1 MSDALFS
8 DLQKSPEAETEDTAT
23 PASDAEAKT
32 PAQEQETQEQK
43 TKPEVPEA
51 PQAATEAPE
60 ALEAPESSRAGTEA
74 PESPQAGTE
83 APEAP
88 QEATE
93 ATEAPEAPRAGTEAP
108 EAPQAGAQEDMGADS
123 QEAIQ
128 ATQEAAEDALQADSQ
143 QQGSPRQPPPP
154 PVEHAVGEAAYRVL
168 ARKYRPQNF
177 DLLLGQE
184 ALVRTLRNAIESGRI
199 PQAILLTGVRGV
211 GKTTT
216 ARLIARAVN
225 YTGADGTAGPT
236 FAATDDCEVC
246 RTIAAERHVDVVEM
260 DAASRT
266 GVADIRELID
276 AARYRPTSARYKV
289 YIIDEVHMLSVSAFN
304 ALLKTLEEPP
314 AHLLFV
320 FATTEVRKLPVTVLS
335 RCMRFDLRRL
345 SRGEL
350 AQHFAWVC
358 AQEGVKAEAEAL
370 SAIARAAE
378 GSVRDGLSLLDQ
390 AIAMGAGEVALSL
403 THEMLGLADRNR
415 VADLLLHALS
425 GEVQEMLTLLRRLH
439 SGGAMPETILTDL
452 LELTHAATLFLA
464 TGSGEAEGI
473 ETPVLENLAR
483 GFSMPEWGRTWQ
495 ILLKGSYEVRG
506 APRAESAL
514 EMLLLRLAYGS
525 DLPDPATLVR
535 RLRDL
540 EKSGGAGSNGATGAG
555 AGAQA
560 KKVGSEAL
568 PHESALPPDE
578 PCAES
583 PQTLAQVRDILRDCG
598 KDTLALDLERD
609 YALVSLSA
617 SGGKGHLVLSDLKS
631 DNKLHGRNF
640 GTQLMMYL
648 AQATGDKWLV
658 DINSDKGATAIA
670 QSLNAE
676 EQARQAEY
684 LKSAQEWQIVRT
696 VLEHFPEARVVRVS
710 ESEAPR
716 QGESVEQE
724 VAEESADALDASD
737 ASDASD
743 AATVPN
749 FARGVA
755 S

>member
-8 DLQKSPEAETEDTAT
+8 NLEKSPDGETEESAPLTGASGASGESEPTAQQ
-23 PASDAEAKT
+23 A
-32 PAQEQETQEQK
+32 ETQEETQK
-43 TKPEVPEA
+43 EA
-51 PQAATEAPE
+51 Q
-60 ALEAPESSRAGTEA
+60 
-74 PESPQAGTE
+74 
-83 APEAP
+83 
-88 QEATE
+88 QET
-93 ATEAPEAPRAGTEAP
+93 
-108 EAPQAGAQEDMGADS
+108 
-123 QEAIQ
+123 
-128 ATQEAAEDALQADSQ
+128 
-143 QQGSPRQPPPP
+143 SPRRPPPP
-154 PVEHAVGEAAYRVL
+154 PVEHSAGEAAYRVL

-177 DLLLGQE
+177 DALLGQE

-225 YTGADGTAGPT
+225 YTGADGKAPPT
-236 FAATDDCEVC
+236 FGPTDDCEVC

-266 GVADIRELID
+266 GVADIRELIE

-345 SRGEL
+345 SRTEL
-350 AQHFAWVC
+350 AEHFAWV
-358 AQEGVKAEAEAL
+358 AKQEGVATEAQAL

-390 AIAMGAGEVALSL
+390 AIAMGAGQVSLSL

-425 GEVQEMLTLLRRLH
+425 GEVKEMLSLVRTLH
-439 SGGAMPETILTDL
+439 DGGAMPETILTDL
-452 LELTHAATLFLA
+452 LELTHAASLFLA
-464 TGSGEAEGI
+464 TGNGEAEGI
-473 ETPVLENLAR
+473 ETPVLENLASS
-483 GFSMPEWGRTWQ
+483 FSMPEWGRTWQ

-540 EKSGGAGSNGATGAG
+540 EKSGATAAGNQATGAG
-555 AGAQA
+555 AKA
-560 KKVGSEAL
+560 KAEIDPP
-568 PHESALPPDE
+568 PHESALPPEE
-578 PCAES
+578 PWAH
-583 PQTLAQVRDILRDCG
+583 PPKTLAEVRDILRTCG
-598 KDTLALDLERD
+598 KDKLALDLERD

-617 SGGKGHLVLSDLKS
+617 SAGKGHLVLSDLKS
-631 DNKLHGRNF
+631 DNQRHGRDF
-640 GTQLMMYL
+640 GNQLMMYL

-658 DINSDKGATAIA
+658 DVNSDKGATAESR
-670 QSLNAE
+670 SLNDQAQAHEAE
-676 EQARQAEY
+676 KLRG
-684 LKSAQEWQIVRT
+684 AQDWQIVRT
-696 VLEHFPEARVVRVS
+696 VLEHFPEAQLVDVFAP
-710 ESEAPR
+710 ETTEQTGTEADEDTDEDEAEAPR
-716 QGESVEQE
+716 LAGGT
-724 VAEESADALDASD
+724 SA
-737 ASDASD
+737 
-743 AATVPN
+743 
-749 FARGVA
+749 
-755 S
+755 

>member
-1 MSDALFS
+1 MSNALFS
-8 DLQKSPEAETEDTAT
+8 DLEPPEGETQDSAT
-23 PASDAEAKT
+23 LGGAGAEASV
-32 PAQEQETQEQK
+32 PA
-43 TKPEVPEA
+43 VPEPQGAPSPPDA
-51 PQAATEAPE
+51 PQDA
-60 ALEAPESSRAGTEA
+60 
-74 PESPQAGTE
+74 QK

-88 QEATE
+88 QGSQEVPEGSQSAQDT
-93 ATEAPEAPRAGTEAP
+93 PEALQGSQDTP
-108 EAPQAGAQEDMGADS
+108 EAPQGSQGTTEAPQGAQGTT
-123 QEAIQ
+123 EAPQ
-128 ATQEAAEDALQADSQ
+128 APQDTPEEA
-143 QQGSPRQPPPP
+143 SPRQPPPP
-154 PVEHAVGEAAYRVL
+154 PVEHAAGEAAYRVL

-177 DLLLGQE
+177 DSLLGQE

-225 YTGADGTAGPT
+225 YTGSDGASGPT
-236 FAATDDCEVC
+236 FGPTDDCEIC

-276 AARYRPTSARYKV
+276 AARYRPVSARYKV

-350 AQHFAWVC
+350 AHHFAWVTK
-358 AQEGVKAEAEAL
+358 QEGVEAEPEAL

-390 AIAMGAGEVALSL
+390 AIAMGAGQVTLQL

-425 GEVQEMLTLLRRLH
+425 GEVKEMLTLLRTLH
-439 SGGAMPETILTDL
+439 NGGAMPETILTDL
-452 LELTHAATLFLA
+452 LELTHAATLYLA
-464 TGSGEAEGI
+464 TGTGEAEGI
-473 ETPVLENLAR
+473 ETPVLENLAKS
-483 GFSMPEWGRTWQ
+483 FSMPEWGRTWQ

-540 EKSGGAGSNGATGAG
+540 EKSGRAESTSKSPTTAG
-555 AGAQA
+555 AKAQQQ
-560 KKVGSEAL
+560 VP
-568 PHESALPPDE
+568 PHESALPPDA
-578 PCAES
+578 PWADS

-617 SGGKGHLVLSDLKS
+617 SAGRGHLVLSALKS

-640 GTQLMMYL
+640 GNQLMMYL

-658 DINSDKGATAIA
+658 DINSDKGATAESI
-670 QSLNAE
+670 SLNAE

-696 VLEHFPEARVVRVS
+696 VLEYFPEAQVVSVS
-710 ESEAPR
+710 EAESTRVRQQVRQQDPDTDTDTKTDTDTDEDDTPR
-716 QGESVEQE
+716 L
-724 VAEESADALDASD
+724 AEGIAS
-737 ASDASD
+737 
-743 AATVPN
+743 
-749 FARGVA
+749 
-755 S
+755 